1 MIGEMDMYVEVSPNG
16 LYRTNINL
24 DDKCKI
30 CKKVTCPIMIDEQT
44 REISYRHYR
53 LCVNRYCLQCKHYFI
68 DEFDVIGEDGML
80 SDTSFEVLPLEVK
93 PELLSDIVFSDDI
106 TLISPVGK
114 EIYLQALKA
123 EQEQLD
129 LIAGIGYRKALEFFV
144 KDFVIVIDSADK
156 DKVIRMP
163 LKTVIDNYIDDQSL
177 KTFATA
183 SVFVGNDET
192 HYTRKHIDK
201 DLESLKKYLHGF
213 LHYMDLKLNFLDA
226 QELVNRSKKS

>member
-1 MIGEMDMYVEVSPNG
+1 MYVEVSPNG
-16 LYRTNINL
+16 LYRTNIDL

-129 LIAGIGYRKALEFFV
+129 LIAGIGYRKSLEFFV

-156 DKVIRMP
+156 DKVIKMP
-163 LKTVIDNYIDDQSL
+163 LKTVIDDYIDDQSL

-183 SVFVGNDET
+183 SAFVGNDET

>member
-1 MIGEMDMYVEVSPNG
+1 MIGEMNMYVEVSPNG

-30 CKKVTCPIMIDEQT
+30 CKKVTSPIKIDDQT

-53 LCVNRYCLQCKHYFI
+53 LCVNRYCLQCNHYFI
-68 DEFDVIGEDGML
+68 DEFDVIGEDG
-80 SDTSFEVLPLEVK
+80 SYSETSFAVLPIEVK

-106 TLISPVGK
+106 TLISPIGK

-144 KDFVIVIDSADK
+144 KDFVIANNPDDK
-156 DKVIRMP
+156 DKVAKML
-163 LKTVIDNYIDDQSL
+163 LKSVIDNYIDDQSL

-183 SVFVGNDET
+183 TAFVGNDET
-192 HYTRKHIDK
+192 HYTRKHSDK

-213 LHYMDLKLNFLDA
+213 LHYMDLKLSFLDA